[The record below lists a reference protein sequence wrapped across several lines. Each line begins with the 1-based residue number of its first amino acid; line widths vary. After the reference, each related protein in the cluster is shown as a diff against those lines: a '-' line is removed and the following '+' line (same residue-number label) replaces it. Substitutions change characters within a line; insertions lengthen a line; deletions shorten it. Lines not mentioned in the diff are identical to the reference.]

1 MIIKDKTVNENKID
15 IQLLQVKSPYGACK
29 ATNSKFIVSVYA
41 VLIGSIAKVNGFN
54 EANHPSQFGM
64 KEIGAKAVLA
74 KRRGKFITNI
84 RAINSICPGKT
95 NAKHKLIDVTKR
107 TNRISVVKTIPK
119 PYKLGHP

>member
-1 MIIKDKTVNENKID
+1 MIIKEKTVKENKIE

-29 ATNSKFIVSVYA
+29 ATNSKSIVCVYA

-54 EANHPSQFGM
+54 EANQPSQFGI

-74 KRRGKFITNI
+74 NRRGKFITNI

-107 TNRISVVKTIPK
+107 TNKISVVKTMPK

>member
-1 MIIKDKTVNENKID
+1 MIIKEKTVKENKID

-29 ATNSKFIVSVYA
+29 ATNSKSIVCVQA

-54 EANHPSQFGM
+54 EANQPNQFGI

-95 NAKHKLIDVTKR
+95 KAKHKLIDVTKR
-107 TNRISVVKTIPK
+107 TNKISVKKTIPK